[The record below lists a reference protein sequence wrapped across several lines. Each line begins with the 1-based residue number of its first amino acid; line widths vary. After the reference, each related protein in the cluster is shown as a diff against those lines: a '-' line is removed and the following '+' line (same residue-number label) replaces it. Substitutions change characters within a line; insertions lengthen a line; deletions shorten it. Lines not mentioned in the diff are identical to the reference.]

1 MANQKEKQE
10 EQLEKVPAQNGR
22 RSMTPEEAE
31 KRGLDP
37 SAYGKPAEE

>member
-1 MANQKEKQE
+1 MANQKEKQG
-10 EQLEKVPAQNGR
+10 EQTEKLASQNGR

-37 SAYGKPAEE
+37 SAYGKAVEE